1 MKRACLNLVAIF
13 ACLQLLQAPAD
24 AQNLPKDQQPDS
36 GFSQPVFSPP
46 KRTQRRMLANARKLL
61 EQERYSQAVRMLHR
75 ILIVEDDEASDEDF
89 FLNREDREGT
99 RSREYQSLRTEAR
112 RLLGQLPQAARAS
125 YELQFG
131 TDAQKMLA
139 RAVEAGDI
147 EAVADVQRRYFHTKA
162 GYQAMILL
170 GHYHLDQAAPVM
182 AALCFREVYESPVA
196 AEYEP
201 AISMLLA
208 TALQQSG
215 QTEEAEMVLFLLQEK
230 HPRKKLKIGGHL
242 LAQAAEQEDPLDWL
256 TRLTGA
262 RPESQD
268 LPAINWT
275 MFRGN
280 AARTAAG
287 SKSRPLMLRPRWRQ
301 RIAATAES
309 EQMIEQQNQLYADD
323 SIPAVPALQPL
334 AVGDLVFMRT
344 PDKIVAADLKS
355 GKLVWQEPTATNDK
369 GFDAPAREGIGNESE
384 FSKETLRR
392 RVWQDKTFGSLSSD
406 GERLFVLEEFGSH
419 RVGSERP
426 HLAPGGRFRRWT
438 DYDYNVLKARSVSE
452 AQGKLLWSLGG
463 PHESDSEMKKAFFLG
478 APLPLQGQ
486 LFQLVELA
494 GEIRLLVLDS
504 RTGERLWSQQL
515 AVVQPSTRFTGKR
528 RTGGISP
535 SYADGVLVCPTG
547 VGGIVAVDLTTRN
560 LRWGHQYPVASD
572 AQKKT
577 QGRGWNR
584 PSMNASSL
592 PGPGE
597 VWADSCALIADGSVL
612 ITPTES
618 NALHCLDLTDG
629 SAKWRVDREQFSYL
643 AGVHAGRAILIGADE
658 VDALDMRTGKMVRTE
673 KPWPLVLPEGSMPS
687 GRGYLAGDRYYLPLR
702 TESGGEVVT
711 IDLNEVKI
719 VARSKSGD
727 GTVPGNLICHREQV
741 ISQNSDWL
749 QSFFQFEPIKREV
762 AKSLRENP
770 ENPNAMLRQG
780 EIFFDEDNSSDAV
793 PLFRKASDLY
803 AARATELAQESNEAG
818 YADAL
823 ASSIYA
829 RQLLLQG
836 LLDGLEENFVAN
848 QGSIPEIETLIVAPR
863 ERIDHLRLLA
873 EGYGQTE
880 QLDAALDAYLKLVR
894 IVATEN
900 PMLSIDSSHE
910 VRLSQWVRSRL
921 DALQN
926 RFSTAQH
933 EQFDQQVASLQE
945 EALRS
950 ESIEEMRSFDF
961 FFGTHPSAVPVKQ
974 KLVELLTAAGERV
987 ESITLLKQ
995 LSGMSDP
1002 AIQQKATAQLALLH
1016 KEPEL
1021 VGQGAKHIWPEGKVL
1036 LKQTG
1041 ATARGRRL
1049 GYQSSMPVRMLSR
1062 RDHAVGTVMVD
1073 QRQFFRI
1080 YGLNS
1085 YGQIDWTVPLLD
1097 KKENRANLMAN
1108 HRLSCVRAKG
1118 QILVAAVGQQ
1128 VLAIDTLKA
1137 RQESSPSSIL
1147 WRQDTLSPGS
1157 DSRSKSL
1164 KSPRRNE
1171 RRPWEDE
1178 AKTQQQL
1185 PLLISRIGP
1194 ITDGGVTFVRNRNLV
1209 SVDPITGEVLW
1220 FRKGYKREAELFGD
1234 REFVMVLYEIEEK
1247 NKEVKYELQILSA
1260 MDGRLLGTRMISK
1273 EMQRWTTVGRHIL
1286 IWRKVVDDNS
1296 DKERWELALYD
1307 PWTEKDVWS
1316 HPISG
1321 DTKGDLVGLD
1331 AVALYDKAE
1340 GRFVVLDI
1348 FSGER
1353 LLDEPLEVDM
1363 HIKGVYVVRSEEIYM
1378 LVTNRGAQYPRNN
1391 KTPQIQPMPQGTG
1404 SAFVSGNI
1412 YAFDRATGK
1421 ALWDRPAILEQ
1432 WGLALQ
1438 QPVDLPVLVF
1448 ARRVIDR
1455 KQKKNLN
1462 SLSFLFMDKQTGRA
1476 VVPIE
1481 KRTNREYNFEIEGDP
1496 EKNTVS
1502 VLFKNSTLT
1511 LEFTDTP
1518 VSPAGPVQ
1526 LPAEKPKEK
1535 GGITSLIHSV
1545 LDVISKAKATPAAN
1559 AAKKNKNQ

>member
-1 MKRACLNLVAIF
+1 MKRACLNLVALF
-13 ACLQLLQAPAD
+13 ACLLHLQAPAD
-24 AQNLPKDQQPDS
+24 AQNLPKDRQRDI
-36 GFSQPVFSPP
+36 GFSQPVFAAP

-75 ILIVEDDEASDEDF
+75 ILIVENDEVRDEDYF
-89 FLNREDREGT
+89 FLNREDREGI
-99 RSREYQSLRTEAR
+99 RSHDYQSLRTAAR
-112 RLLGQLPQAARAS
+112 QLLGNLPQAARAS

-131 TDAQKMLA
+131 TDAQKMLD
-139 RAVEAGDI
+139 RAVEAGNI
-147 EAVADVQRRYFHTKA
+147 EAVAEVQRRYFHTRA
-162 GYQAMILL
+162 GYQAMMLL

-182 AALCFREVYESPVA
+182 AALCLQEVYTSPTA

-201 AISMLLA
+201 ALSLLLA
-208 TALQQSG
+208 RSLQLAG
-215 QTEEAEMVLFLLQEK
+215 QEEQAKNVLSQLQEK
-230 HPRKKLKIGGHL
+230 YPHKKLKIAGTL
-242 LAQAAEQEDPLDWL
+242 QSQAAEQEDPIDWL
-256 TRLTGA
+256 TRLTGT

-287 SKSRPLMLRPRWRQ
+287 SESRPLMLRPRWRQ

-309 EQMIEQQNQLYADD
+309 EQMIEQQSQLYADD

-334 AVGDLVFMRT
+334 AVGDLIFMRT
-344 PDKIVAADLKS
+344 PGKIVAADLKS
-355 GKLVWQEPTATNDK
+355 GKLVWQEPTSTNDK
-369 GFDAPAREGIGNESE
+369 GFDAPSREDRGDGSE
-384 FSKETLRR
+384 FSMETLRR

-406 GERLFVLEEFGSH
+406 GERLFVLEEFGH
-419 RVGSERP
+419 HDVGSERP
-426 HLAPGGRFRRWT
+426 HLGPGGRYRRWT
-438 DYDYNVLKARSVSE
+438 DYDYNVLKARSASE

-463 PHESDSEMKKAFFLG
+463 PHESDSETKKAFFLG

-486 LFQLVELA
+486 LYQLVELA

-515 AVVQPSTRFTGKR
+515 AVVQPSTKFTGKR

-535 SYADGVLVCPTG
+535 SYSDGVLVCPTG

-572 AQKKT
+572 VQKKKPA
-577 QGRGWNR
+577 WNR
-584 PSMNASSL
+584 PSINSFSL
-592 PGPGE
+592 PGPEE

-629 SAKWRVDREQFSYL
+629 SAKWRVDREQFYYL
-643 AGVHAGRAILIGADE
+643 AGVHAGKAILIGADK
-658 VDALDMRTGKMVRTE
+658 VIALDMLAGKAVDL
-673 KPWPLVLPEGSMPS
+673 WPLDLPDGSMPS

-711 IDLNEVKI
+711 IDLNEAKI

-727 GTVPGNLICHREQV
+727 GTVPGNLICHRQRV
-741 ISQNSDWL
+741 ISQNSDYL

-770 ENPNAMLRQG
+770 HDPNAMLRQG
-780 EIFFDEDNSSDAV
+780 EILVDGGNSPKAV
-793 PLFRKASDLY
+793 PLFRTASDLY
-803 AARATELAQESNEAG
+803 AARAVELAQKGNQAG

-823 ASSIYA
+823 ASSMYA

-836 LLDGLEENFVAN
+836 LLTGLEENFVAN
-848 QGSIPEIETLIVAPR
+848 QGSIPEIETLIAGPR

-900 PMLSIDSSHE
+900 PLLSIDSIHA

-933 EQFDQQVASLQE
+933 EHLDQQVALLQE

-950 ESIEEMRSFDF
+950 ENIEEMRSFDF
-961 FFGTHPSAVPVKQ
+961 FFGTHLSAVPVKQ
-974 KLVELLTAAGERV
+974 KLVDLLTSAGDRV
-987 ESITLLKQ
+987 ESITLLRQ
-995 LSGMSDP
+995 LAGISDP
-1002 AIQQKATAQLALLH
+1002 VIQRKATAQLALLN
-1016 KEPEL
+1016 KGPDM

-1036 LKQTG
+1036 IKQTG

-1062 RDHAVGTVMVD
+1062 RDHAVGTVLVD
-1073 QRQFFRI
+1073 QRQYFRI

-1108 HRLSCVRAKG
+1108 HRLSCARAKG

-1137 RQESSPSSIL
+1137 RQKSSPSSIL

-1164 KSPRRNE
+1164 RTPPRKK

-1178 AKTQQQL
+1178 AKTQQQF
-1185 PLLISRIGP
+1185 PLRISRIGP

-1209 SVDPITGEVLW
+1209 SVDPITGGVLW
-1220 FRKGYKREAELFGD
+1220 IRKGYKREAELFGD
-1234 REFVMVLYEIEEK
+1234 REFVMVLPPEEK
-1247 NKEVKYELQILSA
+1247 KIQVLSA
-1260 MDGRLLGTRMISK
+1260 MDGRLLGTRTIS
-1273 EMQRWTTVGRHIL
+1273 EVENRWTTVGRHIL
-1286 IWRKVVDDNS
+1286 LWRKVVGDNPF
-1296 DKERWELALYD
+1296 KGRWELALYD
-1307 PWTEKDVWS
+1307 PWTEKDVWAQ
-1316 HPISG
+1316 PISG

-1331 AVALYDKAE
+1331 AVALYDKTE

-1348 FSGER
+1348 FSGEE
-1353 LLDEPLEVDM
+1353 LLDEVLEVDM
-1363 HIKGVYVVRSEEIYM
+1363 HIKGIYVVRSEKLYM
-1378 LVTNRGAQYPRNN
+1378 LVTNRGAQYNRNN
-1391 KTPQIQPMPQGTG
+1391 KTLQIQPMPQGTG

-1421 ALWDRPAILEQ
+1421 ALWDRPARLEQ

-1455 KQKKNLN
+1455 SQKKNLN
-1462 SLSFLFMDKQTGRA
+1462 SLSFLFMDKQTGRS
-1476 VVPIE
+1476 VVPLE

-1496 EKNTVS
+1496 GENTVS
-1502 VLFKNSTLT
+1502 ILFKNSTLT

-1518 VSPAGPVQ
+1518 VPPAGPVQ

-1535 GGITSLIHSV
+1535 GGMTSLIHSA
-1545 LDVISKAKATPAAN
+1545 LDVISKAKAAAKQAKA
-1559 AAKKNKNQ
+1559 AAKKN

>member
-1 MKRACLNLVAIF
+1 MKRACLNLVVLF

-24 AQNLPKDQQPDS
+24 AQNLPKDQQSDS
-36 GFSQPVFSPP
+36 GFSQPVFSAP
-46 KRTQRRMLANARKLL
+46 KRAQRRMLANARKLL

-182 AALCFREVYESPVA
+182 AALCFGEVYESPVA

-256 TRLTGA
+256 TRLTGG

-334 AVGDLVFMRT
+334 AVGNLVFMRT
-344 PDKIVAADLKS
+344 PGKIVAADLKS
-355 GKLVWQEPTATNDK
+355 GKLIWQEPTATNDK
-369 GFDAPAREGIGNESE
+369 GFNAPAREDTANGSE

-486 LFQLVELA
+486 LYQLVELA

-515 AVVQPSTRFTGKR
+515 APSTRFTGKR
-528 RTGGISP
+528 QTGGISP

-560 LRWGHQYPVASD
+560 LRWGHQYPVAPD
-572 AQKKT
+572 AQKNKP
-577 QGRGWNR
+577 GWNH

-612 ITPTES
+612 ISPTES

-629 SAKWRVDREQFSYL
+629 SAKWRVDREQFLYL
-643 AGVHAGRAILIGADE
+643 AGVHAGRAILIGADK
-658 VDALDMRTGKMVRTE
+658 VDAFDMQTGKVVRTE
-673 KPWPLVLPEGSMPS
+673 KSWPLDLPEGSMPS
-687 GRGYLAGDRYYLPLR
+687 GRGYLTGDRYYLPLR
-702 TESGGEVVT
+702 TESGGEVVE
-711 IDLNEVKI
+711 IDLNKAKI

-749 QSFFQFEPIKREV
+749 QSFFQFEPLKREV
-762 AKSLRENP
+762 AKSLLENP

-836 LLDGLEENFVAN
+836 LLAGLEENFVAN

-900 PMLSIDSSHE
+900 PMLSIDSSYS

-921 DALQN
+921 DGLQN

-950 ESIEEMRSFDF
+950 GSIEEMRSFDF
-961 FFGTHPSAVPVKQ
+961 FFGSHPSAVPVKQ
-974 KLVELLTAAGERV
+974 KLVDLLIAAGEGV

-1002 AIQQKATAQLALLH
+1002 AIQQKATAKLALLH
-1016 KEPEL
+1016 KEPEMA
-1021 VGQGAKHIWPEGKVL
+1021 GQGAKHIWPEGKVL

-1062 RDHAVGTVMVD
+1062 RDHAMGTVMVD

-1128 VLAIDTLKA
+1128 VLAIDTFQA
-1137 RQESSPSSIL
+1137 RQESSPASIL

-1157 DSRSKSL
+1157 GSRSKSL
-1164 KSPRRNE
+1164 RSPRRNE

-1220 FRKGYKREAELFGD
+1220 IRKGYEREAELFGD
-1234 REFVMVLYEIEEK
+1234 REFVMVLPPGK
-1247 NKEVKYELQILSA
+1247 KEVQVLSA

-1286 IWRKVVDDNS
+1286 IWRKVVGDNPF
-1296 DKERWELALYD
+1296 KGRWELALYD
-1307 PWTEKDVWS
+1307 PWAEKNVWS
-1316 HPISG
+1316 QPISG

-1421 ALWDRPAILEQ
+1421 ALWDRPAKLEQ

-1455 KQKKNLN
+1455 KQKPNSN

-1511 LEFTDTP
+1511 LQFTDTP

-1526 LPAEKPKEK
+1526 LPAEKPEEK

-1545 LDVISKAKATPAAN
+1545 LDVIGKAKATPAAN